1 LKHFFGDSSYKRAL
15 DLPHWSSYGERV
27 LKAMVFPVY
36 GPAHVLELK
45 EIEKPSPR
53 DDGIL
58 IKIHAAVVTRTD
70 CETRNGEPLFA

>member
-1 LKHFFGDSSYKRAL
+1 M
-15 DLPHWSSYGERV
+15 
-27 LKAMVFPVY
+27 KAMVFPVY